1 MYKNKKL
8 LVIGGFLVFALLFSF
23 NSFTQAS
30 EADVGYVNFE
40 EVYENHPKVVATN
53 QQFQQEV
60 QVVQSE
66 FQDRLAGLD
75 QEKDMEEINQ
85 VEQEFQQEVNEIRS
99 EISGG
104 LMEKVESDLEDVRKD
119 LGYDLILN
127 SEIILS
133 GGEDITTEVINYFG
147 SL

>member
-8 LVIGGFLVFALLFSF
+8 LVISGLLVFALLFSF

-30 EADVGYVNFE
+30 EADIGYVNFE
-40 EVYENHPKVVATN
+40 EVYQNHPEVVATN
-53 QQFQQEV
+53 QDFQQEV
-60 QVVQSE
+60 QVVQAE

-75 QEKDMEEINQ
+75 QENDMEEINQ
-85 VEQEFQQEVNEIRS
+85 VEQEFQQKVNEIRT

-104 LMEKVESDLEDVRKD
+104 LMEKVESDLEKIRED

-133 GGEDITTEVINYFG
+133 GGEDITVEVINYFEN
-147 SL
+147 L